1 MKQKSWLWSV
11 LLGGAA
17 MTFGCAEE
25 PAPAPPESVAPAAV
39 TAPACAVHAPP
50 PSRTL
55 SPKTRFMVRTPDS
68 DAVKQITS
76 EFKSGD
82 LLDTLRL
89 GLMAATPQ
97 SSWFTGGTPADVKA
111 AVHQTMEQAAL
122 TKTVPVLVAYDI
134 PHRDCGGLSAGG
146 AQDTPSYE
154 AWIDAFAAGIGKGQ
168 AVVILEP
175 DSLGLIPNTNNTD
188 GSPDGSCQ
196 FLVPDPS
203 NPSGPGIPDP
213 TIPDTDRYTQINYA
227 VDSLE
232 SHAPAAS
239 VYLDGT
245 HSAWLNVGEASAR
258 LEKAGVARAQ
268 GFFLDVSNYQLSPNL
283 VQFGTWISECI
294 AYTTLV
300 NPGDFGNCPNE
311 YWNGG
316 PLPSLAAQ
324 LFGEWNGVALDGTQL
339 WSDTS
344 PTQSLNTSA
353 INLRYANSLGT
364 TVPTTHFIIDS
375 SRNGKGPLNSAP
387 FGLAPYNQPSDV
399 LSALTSGNWCNP
411 PGAGLGIRPTA
422 NTGVA
427 LLDAYLWVKIPG
439 ESDGSCAAN
448 ADGHGPRAWDYTQYN
463 PWNVTGAAQTTWDPL
478 WGMVDPAAG
487 LWFASQALQLAQ
499 DATPSLL

>member
-1 MKQKSWLWSV
+1 MTQKTGLWSAIV
-11 LLGGAA
+11 GSVAV
-17 MTFGCAEE
+17 MFGCAEE
-25 PAPAPPESVAPAAV
+25 PAPAPTVTVAPAAV
-39 TAPACAVHAPP
+39 AAPACASHTP

-55 SPKTRFMVRTPDS
+55 SPNTRFTLRTPDS
-68 DAVKQITS
+68 DAVKQITG
-76 EFKSGD
+76 EFRSGD

-89 GLMAATPQ
+89 GLMEATPQ
-97 SSWFTGGTPADVKA
+97 AVWFTSGTPADVQA
-111 AVHQTMEQAAL
+111 AVHKTMQQAAL
-122 TKTVPVLVAYDI
+122 TSTVPVLVAYDI

-146 AQDTPSYE
+146 APDTASYR
-154 AWIDAFAAGIGKGQ
+154 AWIDAFAAGIGSRQ

-175 DSLGLIPNTNNTD
+175 DSLGLIPNTQNAD
-188 GSPDGSCQ
+188 GTPDTSCQ

-203 NPSGPGIPDP
+203 NPNGPGIPDP
-213 TIPDTDRYTQINYA
+213 TIPDTDRYAQITYA

-258 LEKAGVARAQ
+258 LTKAGVARAQ
-268 GFFLDVSNYQLSPNL
+268 GFYLDVSNYQLSPNL
-283 VQFGTWISECI
+283 VRFGTWISECL

-300 NPGDFGNCPNE
+300 TPGDYGNCPNE

-316 PLPSLAAQ
+316 PLPSLDAQ
-324 LFGEWNGVALDGTQL
+324 LFGEWNGVALDANHP

-344 PTQSLNTSA
+344 PTQTLNTSA
-353 INLRYANSLGT
+353 INLRYANMLGT
-364 TVPTTHFIIDS
+364 VAPTVHFVVDT
-375 SRNGKGPLNSAP
+375 SRNGKGPLDTAP
-387 FGLAPYNQPSDV
+387 FAIAPYDQPSSV
-399 LSALTSGNWCNP
+399 LGALTSGNWCNP
-411 PGAGLGIRPTA
+411 SGAGLGLRPTA

-427 LLDAYLWVKIPG
+427 LLDAYLWVKTPG

-487 LWFASQALQLAQ
+487 LWFAPQALQLAQ
-499 DATPSLL
+499 DATPPLL